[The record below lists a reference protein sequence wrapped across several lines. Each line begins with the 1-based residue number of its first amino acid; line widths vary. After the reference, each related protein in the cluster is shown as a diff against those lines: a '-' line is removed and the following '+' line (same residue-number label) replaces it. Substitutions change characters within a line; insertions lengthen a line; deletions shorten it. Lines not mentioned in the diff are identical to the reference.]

1 MRYLQ
6 ARRNREIIQRSYQ
19 YYVTNSLRLI
29 PQMMYISD
37 TWQSVVDG
45 VRVVERT
52 AEEIIDDIA
61 SRLEA

>member
-19 YYVTNSLRLI
+19 YYVTDSLRLV
-29 PQMMYISD
+29 PQMMYLTE
-37 TWQSVVDG
+37 TWKSLVEAAYTP
-45 VRVVERT
+45 ERT
-52 AEEIIDDIA
+52 AEEIIDDVA

>member
-29 PQMMYISD
+29 PQMMYLSD

-45 VRVVERT
+45 VHVVERT

>member
-19 YYVTNSLRLI
+19 YYVTDSLRLI
-29 PQMMYISD
+29 PQMMYKTD
-37 TWQSVVDG
+37 TWSSVIEG
-45 VRVVERT
+45 AYTVEKT
-52 AEEIIDDIA
+52 AEEIIDDVA

>member
-6 ARRNREIIQRSYQ
+6 ARHNREIIQRSYQ
-19 YYVTNSLRLI
+19 YYVTDSLRLI
-29 PQMMYISD
+29 PQMMYLTDS
-37 TWQSVVDG
+37 WKSVIEG
-45 VRVVERT
+45 AYVVERT